1 MELLELI
8 LFLLVA
14 IVVSSLLD
22 QIVRGVSLPLVQIA
36 LGAAIAFALP
46 TPLTDGID
54 FELLFILFIA
64 PLHFNESR
72 HVDSGELWRNRF
84 GIASLVTGLVLL
96 VMAAVGFSLHALLPA
111 IPLAACLAVGA
122 AMGSSDATAITSLSK
137 EFRFG
142 KRHESLLTGEALLN
156 DVTGTVGFTCA
167 IGVAVSGSFSLAHAG
182 EEFALDLFGGMAA
195 GLVLGFLFWLLLLGV
210 RRFGL
215 ENPTV
220 HVVLELLAPFVIYL
234 VCEQLHLG
242 GVIAVVMAGMLI
254 SLLPQQRT
262 ASTARLRLQSASV
275 WKTLEFVLNGIIFV
289 VLGMQLPR
297 VLTMALDGGLF
308 DAAGFVGIV
317 LAVTL
322 VLEAVRFVWILG
334 MDLVDAA
341 RHGRSARKCFARPAL
356 KSALAMTFAG
366 SKGGVTLALILTI
379 PFSVASGEAF
389 PYRAELLSLA
399 SGVILCTLLLANFA
413 LRALAPRKAHEKRSR
428 PYVDAE
434 IVLLERVI
442 ASIQADSASTGS
454 VREGDDPASRAPA
467 TLAELEERLD
477 EARARVAA
485 ARERDRAERGASEA
499 EGVPAPASSAG
510 SDGARAEGVLHFIPR
525 EVDEP
530 ATAIV
535 MKRYADQL
543 SDLAPHASPEVAE
556 RARALAARI
565 EELYDASDAIAQA
578 LADIEEDDGNE
589 AEGITAH
596 MMALGMVREAVV
608 DIQDQALA
616 RELEIIKGMRRAGEL
631 SSAHAR
637 SLRNDVYVQQM
648 VED

>member
-1 MELLELI
+1 MELLELV

-14 IVVSSLLD
+14 IVASSLLD

-36 LGAAIAFALP
+36 IGAAVAFAIP
-46 TPLTDGID
+46 TSLTEGID
-54 FELLFILFIA
+54 FELLFVLFIA

-72 HVDSGELWRNRF
+72 HANSSELWRNRW

-96 VMAAVGFSLHALLPA
+96 VMVSVGFSLHALLPA

-137 EFRFG
+137 DFRFG
-142 KRHESLLTGEALLN
+142 KRHEALLTGEALLN

-182 EEFALDLFGGMAA
+182 EEFALDLFGGMVA

-210 RRFGL
+210 RKFGL

-220 HVVLELLAPFVIYL
+220 HVVLELLVPFVIYL
-234 VCEQLHLG
+234 ACEQLHLG
-242 GVIAVVMAGMLI
+242 GVIAVVMAGMML
-254 SLLPQQRT
+254 SLLPQKRT
-262 ASTARLRLQSASV
+262 ASTARQRLQSASV

-297 VLTMALDGGLF
+297 VLTSALDGGLF
-308 DAAGFVGIV
+308 DAAGFVGVV
-317 LAVTL
+317 LALTL

-334 MDLVDAA
+334 MDVVDM
-341 RHGRSARKCFARPAL
+341 RCRGGRVRLCFTRPAI

-379 PFSVASGEAF
+379 PLAVEGGAAF

-413 LRALAPRKAHEKRSR
+413 LRLLAPRKAHEKRSR

-442 ASIQADSASTGS
+442 AFIQHDSAATGA
-454 VREGDDPASRAPA
+454 VREAGAPASSGPVS
-467 TLAELEERLD
+467 LDELERYLD
-477 EARARVAA
+477 EARERVAKAQA
-485 ARERDRAERGASEA
+485 AERERLEGASVGVSSGPSSTAGEAAAERG
-499 EGVPAPASSAG
+499 
-510 SDGARAEGVLHFIPR
+510 VLSYLPE

-535 MKRYADQL
+535 MKRYADRIAE
-543 SDLAPHASPEVAE
+543 LAPHASPEVG
-556 RARALAARI
+556 ARGLALAARV
-565 EELYDASDAIAQA
+565 EELFDTSDALAEA
-578 LADIEEDDGNE
+578 LREIERDENED
-589 AEGITAH
+589 AEGIGAH
-596 MMALGMVREAVV
+596 MLALDRVREAVI
-608 DIQDQALA
+608 DIQDQALS
-616 RELEIIKGMRRAGEL
+616 RELECIKGMRRAGEL
-631 SSAHAR
+631 SNAHAR
-637 SLRNDVYVQQM
+637 DLRNDVYVQQM
-648 VED
+648 IEG

>member
-14 IVVSSLLD
+14 IVASSLLD

-46 TPLTDGID
+46 ISLTDGID

-72 HVDSGELWRNRF
+72 HVDSAELWRNRF
-84 GIASLVTGLVLL
+84 GIASLVTGLVLAT
-96 VMAAVGFSLHALLPA
+96 MAAVGFTLHALLPA

-122 AMGSSDATAITSLSK
+122 AMGSSDATAITALSK

-142 KRHESLLTGEALLN
+142 KRHEALLAGEALLN

-195 GLVLGFLFWLLLLGV
+195 GIVLGLAFWLLLLAV

-242 GVIAVVMAGMLI
+242 GVIAVVMAGMML
-254 SLLPQQRT
+254 SLLPQKRT
-262 ASTARLRLQSASV
+262 ASTARLRMQSASV

-297 VLTMALDGGLF
+297 VLTSALDGGLF
-308 DAAGFVGIV
+308 DVAVFAGIV

-322 VLEAVRFVWILG
+322 ALEAVRFLWILG
-334 MDLVDAA
+334 MDAVDA
-341 RHGRSARKCFARPAL
+341 RCRGISVRKCFRRIAL
-356 KSALAMTFAG
+356 KGALAMTFAG

-379 PFSVASGEAF
+379 PFTVASGEAF

-413 LRALAPRKAHEKRSR
+413 LRLLAPRKAHEKRSK

-434 IVLLERVI
+434 IALLERVI
-442 ASIQADSASTGS
+442 ASIQADSHFTGS
-454 VREGDDPASRAPA
+454 VKVRPDGGPEEG
-467 TLAELEERLD
+467 E
-477 EARARVAA
+477 
-485 ARERDRAERGASEA
+485 GASGRTRASEDGPA
-499 EGVPAPASSAG
+499 VPPDGDLPISGSSALLP
-510 SDGARAEGVLHFIPR
+510 D

-535 MKRYADQL
+535 MKRYADRL
-543 SDLAPHASPEVAE
+543 LELAPHASAE
-556 RARALAARI
+556 AAARARALAARV

-578 LADIEEDDGNE
+578 LADIEEDDSTD
-589 AEGITAH
+589 AEGVAAH
-596 MMALGMVREAVV
+596 MLALSMVREAVI
-608 DIQDQALA
+608 DIQDQALS
-616 RELEIIKGMRRAGEL
+616 RELELIKAMRRAGEL
-631 SSAHAR
+631 SLAHAR
-637 SLRNDVYVQQM
+637 DLRNDVYVQQM
-648 VED
+648 VEE

>member
-14 IVVSSLLD
+14 IVASSLLD

-36 LGAAIAFALP
+36 LGAVIAFAF
-46 TPLTDGID
+46 PLSLSEGID

-72 HVDSGELWRNRF
+72 HVDSSELWRNRF

-96 VMAAVGFSLHALLPA
+96 VMVSVGFSLHALLPA
-111 IPLAACLAVGA
+111 IPLAACLAIGA

-195 GLVLGFLFWLLLLGV
+195 GLVLGFAFWLLLLAV
-210 RRFGL
+210 RKFGL

-234 VCEQLHLG
+234 ACEQLHLG
-242 GVIAVVMAGMLI
+242 GVIAVVMAGMLL
-254 SLLPQQRT
+254 SLLPQKRT
-262 ASTARLRLQSASV
+262 ASTARQRMQSASV

-297 VLTMALDGGLF
+297 VLTSALDGGLF
-308 DAAGFVGIV
+308 DTAAFVGIV
-317 LAVTL
+317 IAVTL
-322 VLEAVRFVWILG
+322 VLEAVRFVWIMG
-334 MDLVDAA
+334 MDMVDM
-341 RHGRSARKCFARPAL
+341 RCHGRSVRHRFTRPAL

-379 PFSVASGEAF
+379 PFSVASGDAF

-413 LRALAPRKAHEKRSR
+413 LRLFAPRKAHEKRSK

-442 ASIQADSASTGS
+442 ASIHADSHFTGS
-454 VREGDDPASRAPA
+454 VKVDPDEAHEGDGAPADPAAALEAPLQLTRHDDIDA
-467 TLAELEERLD
+467 LLPE
-477 EARARVAA
+477 
-485 ARERDRAERGASEA
+485 
-499 EGVPAPASSAG
+499 
-510 SDGARAEGVLHFIPR
+510 

-535 MKRYADQL
+535 MKRYADRL
-543 SDLAPHASPEVAE
+543 VELIPYAGPEAAE
-556 RARALAARI
+556 RARILAARI
-565 EELYDASDAIAQA
+565 EELYQASDAIADA
-578 LADIEEDDGNE
+578 LQDIEEDEETD
-589 AEGITAH
+589 ADGITAH
-596 MMALGMVREAVV
+596 MMALNMVREAVI

-616 RELEIIKGMRRAGEL
+616 RELECIKGMRRAGEL
-631 SSAHAR
+631 SPTHAR
-637 SLRNDVYVQQM
+637 DLRNDVYVQQM
-648 VED
+648 VEG

>member
-14 IVVSSLLD
+14 IVASSLLD
-22 QIVRGVSLPLVQIA
+22 QIVRGVSLPLVQIG
-36 LGAAIAFALP
+36 LGAVIALLIP
-46 TPLTDGID
+46 TSLTEGID

-72 HVDSGELWRNRF
+72 HVDSSELWRNRF

-96 VMAAVGFSLHALLPA
+96 TMVAVGGSLHALLPA

-142 KRHESLLTGEALLN
+142 RRHEALLNGEALLN

-167 IGVAVSGSFSLAHAG
+167 IGVAVSGTFSLAHAG

-195 GLVLGFLFWLLLLGV
+195 GLVLGFAFWLLLAGI

-215 ENPTV
+215 DNPTV
-220 HVVLELLAPFVIYL
+220 HVVLELLAPFVIFL
-234 VCEQLHLG
+234 ACEQLHLG

-254 SLLPQQRT
+254 SLLPQKRS
-262 ASTARLRLQSASV
+262 AATARLRMQSSSV

-297 VLTMALDGGLF
+297 LITSALDGGLF
-308 DAAGFVGIV
+308 GAASLIGVV
-317 LAVTL
+317 AAVTL
-322 VLEAVRFVWILG
+322 VLELVRFAWIMGLDIVNAKCRG
-334 MDLVDAA
+334 IRL
-341 RHGRSARKCFARPAL
+341 RKCFSRLSL
-356 KSALAMTFAG
+356 KSALAMTVAG
-366 SKGGVTLALILTI
+366 SKGGVTLALILTT
-379 PFSVASGEAF
+379 PFSVASGDAF
-389 PYRAELLSLA
+389 PYRAELLSIA

-413 LRALAPRKAHEKRSR
+413 LRLFAPRKAHEKRSR
-428 PYVDAE
+428 AYVDAE

-442 ASIQADSASTGS
+442 SSIQQDSHLTGS
-454 VREGDDPASRAPA
+454 VKTDTGSQTAPEGLSENRRDE
-467 TLAELEERLD
+467 LAEG
-477 EARARVAA
+477 EALAEGVAA
-485 ARERDRAERGASEA
+485 AGTI
-499 EGVPAPASSAG
+499 VPA
-510 SDGARAEGVLHFIPR
+510 

-535 MKRYADQL
+535 MKRYADRIVE
-543 SDLAPHASPEVAE
+543 LAPDASPDVAE
-556 RARALAARI
+556 RGRALAQHCNK
-565 EELYDASDAIAQA
+565 LYESSDAIAEA
-578 LADIEEDDGNE
+578 LQDIEEDDSTDV
-589 AEGITAH
+589 EGIGAH
-596 MMALGMVREAVV
+596 MMALSMVREAVI

-616 RELEIIKGMRRAGEL
+616 RELEFIKGMRRAGEL
-631 SSAHAR
+631 SPGHAR
-637 SLRNDVYVQQM
+637 DLRNDVYVQQM
-648 VED
+648 VEG

>member
-14 IVVSSLLD
+14 IVASSLLD
-22 QIVRGVSLPLVQIA
+22 QIVRGVSLPLVQIG
-36 LGAAIAFALP
+36 LGALIAFLVP
-46 TPLTDGID
+46 TSLTEGID

-96 VMAAVGFSLHALLPA
+96 TMVAVGFSLHALLPA
-111 IPLAACLAVGA
+111 IPLAACLAIGA

-142 KRHESLLTGEALLN
+142 KRHEALLTGEALLN

-167 IGVAVSGSFSLAHAG
+167 IGVAVSGTFSLAHAG
-182 EEFALDLFGGMAA
+182 EEFALDLFGGMVA
-195 GLVLGFLFWLLLLGV
+195 GVLLGFLFWLLLNAI

-215 ENPTV
+215 DNPTV

-234 VCEQLHLG
+234 ACEQLHLG
-242 GVIAVVMAGMLI
+242 GVIAVVMAGMMI
-254 SLLPQQRT
+254 SLLPQKRS
-262 ASTARLRLQSASV
+262 AATARLRMQSASV

-297 VLTMALDGGLF
+297 VITSALDGGLF
-308 DAAGFVGIV
+308 GTASFIGIV
-317 LAVTL
+317 IAVTL
-322 VLEAVRFVWILG
+322 VLEAVRFLWVLG
-334 MDLVDAA
+334 LDVAEAKRRGVNL
-341 RHGRSARKCFARPAL
+341 RRCFTRAAL
-356 KSALAMTFAG
+356 KSALAMTVAG

-379 PFSVASGEAF
+379 PFAVASGEAF

-399 SGVILCTLLLANFA
+399 SGIILCTLLLANFA
-413 LRALAPRKAHEKRSR
+413 LRLFAPRREHEKRSR

-434 IVLLERVI
+434 IVLLEKVI
-442 ASIQADSASTGS
+442 ASIQADSHFTGS
-454 VREGDDPASRAPA
+454 VKSENGTAPDAACDGAQEIEA
-467 TLAELEERLD
+467 TLL
-477 EARARVAA
+477 
-485 ARERDRAERGASEA
+485 
-499 EGVPAPASSAG
+499 PK
-510 SDGARAEGVLHFIPR
+510 

-535 MKRYADQL
+535 MKRYADRIVE
-543 SDLAPHASPEVAE
+543 LAPDASPDVAE
-556 RARALAARI
+556 RGRALARRCN
-565 EELYDASDAIAQA
+565 ELYDSSDAIAVA
-578 LADIEEDDGNE
+578 LRDIEEDEDIE
-589 AEGITAH
+589 AEGLTAH
-596 MMALGMVREAVV
+596 MVALDMVREAVI

-616 RELEIIKGMRRAGEL
+616 RELEFIKTMRRSGEL
-631 SSAHAR
+631 SPTHAR
-637 SLRNDVYVQQM
+637 DLRNDVYVQQM
-648 VED
+648 VEE

>member
-14 IVVSSLLD
+14 IVASSLLD
-22 QIVRGVSLPLVQIA
+22 QIVRGVSLPLVQIG
-36 LGAAIAFALP
+36 LGAVIAFLVP
-46 TPLTDGID
+46 TSLTEGID

-96 VMAAVGFSLHALLPA
+96 TMAAVGFSLHALLPA
-111 IPLAACLAVGA
+111 IPLAACLAIGA

-142 KRHESLLTGEALLN
+142 KRHEALLTGEALLN

-167 IGVAVSGSFSLAHAG
+167 IGVAVSGTFSLAHAG
-182 EEFALDLFGGMAA
+182 EEFALDLFGGMVA
-195 GLVLGFLFWLLLLGV
+195 GVLLGFLFWLLLNAI

-215 ENPTV
+215 DNPTV

-234 VCEQLHLG
+234 TCEQLHLG
-242 GVIAVVMAGMLI
+242 GVIAVVMAGMMI
-254 SLLPQQRT
+254 SLLPQKRS
-262 ASTARLRLQSASV
+262 AATARLRMQSASV
-275 WKTLEFVLNGIIFV
+275 WKTLEFVLNGVIFV

-297 VLTMALDGGLF
+297 VITSALDGGLF
-308 DAAGFVGIV
+308 GTASFVGIV
-317 LAVTL
+317 IAVTL
-322 VLEAVRFVWILG
+322 ALEAVRFLWVLG
-334 MDLVDAA
+334 LDIVEAKRRGFAL
-341 RHGRSARKCFARPAL
+341 RKCFTRLSL
-356 KSALAMTFAG
+356 KSALAMTVAG

-399 SGVILCTLLLANFA
+399 SGIILCTLLLANFA
-413 LRALAPRKAHEKRSR
+413 LRLFASRKEHEKRSK

-434 IVLLERVI
+434 IVLLEKVI
-442 ASIQADSASTGS
+442 ASIQADSHFTGS
-454 VREGDDPASRAPA
+454 VKEKPADIPEPDSRIKQEDAHESTAP
-467 TLAELEERLD
+467 L
-477 EARARVAA
+477 
-485 ARERDRAERGASEA
+485 
-499 EGVPAPASSAG
+499 PQ
-510 SDGARAEGVLHFIPR
+510 

-535 MKRYADQL
+535 MKRY
-543 SDLAPHASPEVAE
+543 SDRIVELAPDASPDVAE
-556 RARALAARI
+556 RGLALAKRCD
-565 EELYDASDAIAQA
+565 ELYDASDAIAEA
-578 LADIEEDDGNE
+578 LQDIEEDEGTE
-589 AEGITAH
+589 AEGLTAR
-596 MMALGMVREAVV
+596 MMALDMVREAVI

-616 RELEIIKGMRRAGEL
+616 RELEFIKAMRRSGEL
-631 SSAHAR
+631 SPAHAR
-637 SLRNDVYVQQM
+637 DLRNDVYVQQM
-648 VED
+648 VEE